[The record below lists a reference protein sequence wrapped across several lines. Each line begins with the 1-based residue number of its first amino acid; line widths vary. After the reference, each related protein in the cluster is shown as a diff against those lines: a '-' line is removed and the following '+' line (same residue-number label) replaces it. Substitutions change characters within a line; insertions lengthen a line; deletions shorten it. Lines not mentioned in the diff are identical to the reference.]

1 MSVPGRIG
9 MLSRRQQ
16 TNSNS
21 STAVADSD
29 DDEEIPE
36 TQAVEETFEETT
48 TEITDILEADT
59 EQVTAP
65 VSVQRVDTHKL
76 DSLFSSA
83 KMVEDSLDVTSSDIL
98 EADTADISMTSG
110 QSSLLVAETQPM
122 AGAPSDSCSMSLTNS
137 RSNQKIRNKMTDS
150 QILAASTQTLL
161 AKLSDSEVAG
171 DTPGLLTD
179 SLVLAASTQVLG
191 HESPEMNVT
200 TGEGEDSNDSLIFA
214 STQPVFKMPA
224 MPTSSLSDVTAPS
237 SAPSTLDI
245 LGAETAPMAEVS
257 GVTEDILGADTAQ
270 MEAVPSSSVRYPQ
283 DILDEETAQMA
294 VSLTE
299 HEGEE
304 DLPEDQTQADMCF
317 DEIQEN
323 IKAAEEF
330 LAASS
335 LPSRPDGALFT
346 TLNQSVNFVN
356 EDSNCSEGLLDG
368 TEEENLLDGV
378 INEGQESQINSTECF
393 SKTSVENITMEV
405 ATQPTA
411 SVQLG
416 VTSVEDVSMVEASQ
430 PPQPISRATT
440 LGKDRTSVNSVTMD
454 QTTAVDSEIISCD
467 NSEIRHLTEEED
479 LIDGVIKEDQEPE
492 VNTSVC
498 LSKTSVEN
506 ITMEVAT
513 QSTASV
519 KLNVT
524 SDEDASMVEVS
535 QPPQPISRT
544 TTLGRDRTN
553 VNSITMDQTTAV
565 DSEIISCD
573 NSENISPSDVSVP
586 HKVVTSKS
594 KEDPEAEQETVQ
606 SPRPVTPVNISN
618 TSRDK
623 SLCLQLDSTLQSPGE
638 SPVFKKNSSASQ
650 SVDNWSQSRLEDA
663 TQFSEDN
670 IDNIDTD
677 VGVKGIHTIKAIR
690 RKSSIS
696 SNQNSSFSRSEIS
709 KSPEPVNP
717 TPPESNIEECNS
729 RDSGDSGPMLP
740 CTNELVADVESSSD
754 DDEEDLPCSPL
765 KRSQEAK
772 SDIDLDGVLNVIASA
787 VNTAKGFT
795 SDSAPDPSPDV
806 EPVVPQHP
814 QLEETKSAPELEAD
828 TDPNNSGQ
836 CSKEGQKGTKISG
849 KIKQTSSKLKLKKP
863 SVAPSRPSETVPSS
877 ASLKSDRRKKLSL
890 PMGILDSP
898 ATISSPRAVPSP
910 LKVAPPQPQLIK
922 ELSKTSRKTRAK
934 KEISDDWIVNKKPK
948 SRESNKTQKLVG
960 VDLSVTAAD
969 LSKTKSK
976 ILEADP
982 SPAPASPGANVSV
995 TAAEVIK
1002 ARRMRSAQKNETT
1015 SEQIGEPAPTLPGR
1029 KSRGREKES
1038 DNGTVVSKTN
1048 ESSTSSKTNKTGG
1061 IMRETSGG
1069 TDLTLK
1075 ETYIPEV
1082 NSTSSTRN
1090 RVSFEGVEDESTGY
1104 GQIDVEPEPTKAS
1117 RRKVVLSLRGKKSSE
1132 ASILGNSNLKQ
1143 DDDSGEPVVKKG
1155 RGKSKKSEAA
1165 NSKTQE
1171 ALTST
1176 EEVGKDTSKE
1186 GSEEGLNKIRGR
1198 AKKAHTS
1205 ERNTSRAS
1213 ITVAEKVDD
1222 KPAAIFRKGR
1232 GTPKKSGSL
1241 ERTMSVPDKDNTAK
1255 NTSERNLAGSPK
1267 TCAAKVDDLP
1277 AAIVKKGRGRPKKSD
1292 SLERTTSVSVEANTA
1307 KSTSDRNT
1315 ASPSNK
1321 SAEKVD
1327 DMPVAIVKKRKGRP
1341 KKSDSLESTTSVP
1354 EEESTAKE
1362 SEKIVDN
1369 AKKSGRNR
1377 LRMSEIP
1384 KVKTPEEDSK
1394 TTRGRRRKTEPVS
1407 KPSEEPVTADGV
1419 KKDTSRRSRR
1429 ISITKEDS
1437 VSSVST
1443 LPAIEEKSKT
1453 SQAKRGRKRKA
1464 ECTPERSSSSSKK
1477 KAGESSG
1484 SGSGGSVRSRSGHS
1498 VSSEACSSPSLRK
1511 VESLNRNKFSVMF
1524 TGYNEHG
1531 DVTTVKQLQGD
1542 VTESVAD
1549 CTVLVTDKIRRTA
1562 KFLSMVAKGV
1572 PIVSPAWITASK
1584 KHARFLDPWDF
1595 ILTDP
1600 PNEKKWAFKLSNTLE
1615 KARTAQLLVGEYLE
1629 QLKNVIWVMS
1639 CHVFYPMAL

>member
-1 MSVPGRIG
+1 MFFMLVPGRIG

-16 TNSNS
+16 TNTNS

-29 DDEEIPE
+29 DEEEIPE
-36 TQAVEETFEETT
+36 TQAVEETIEETT

-65 VSVQRVDTHKL
+65 ISIQRVDTRKL

-83 KMVEDSLDVTSSDIL
+83 KMVEDSLNVTSSDIL
-98 EADTADISMTSG
+98 EADTADISG
-110 QSSLLVAETQPM
+110 QSSLLVAETQPI

-171 DTPGLLTD
+171 DTPRLLTD

-191 HESPEMNVT
+191 QESLEMNVT

-224 MPTSSLSDVTAPS
+224 MPTSSLTDVTAPS
-237 SAPSTLDI
+237 PSPSTLDI
-245 LGAETAPMAEVS
+245 LVAETAPMAEVS
-257 GVTEDILGADTAQ
+257 GITEDILGADTAQ
-270 MEAVPSSSVRYPQ
+270 MEAVPSSSVQSPQ

-299 HEGEE
+299 NEGEE

-335 LPSRPDGALFT
+335 LPTRPDGALFT

-378 INEGQESQINSTECF
+378 INEGQESEVNSTECF
-393 SKTSVENITMEV
+393 SKTSVENITMDV
-405 ATQPTA
+405 ATQPSA

-416 VTSVEDVSMVEASQ
+416 VTSFEDVSMVEASQ
-430 PPQPISRATT
+430 PPKTISRATT
-440 LGKDRTSVNSVTMD
+440 LGKDRTSVKSVTMD

-467 NSEIRHLTEEED
+467 NSEIRHITEKD
-479 LIDGVIKEDQEPE
+479 NSIDDVIKED
-492 VNTSVC
+492 TYVC

-506 ITMEVAT
+506 ITMDVAT
-513 QSTASV
+513 QSTSSV

-524 SDEDASMVEVS
+524 TDEDVSIVEAS

-544 TTLGRDRTN
+544 TTLGKDRTN

-573 NSENISPSDVSVP
+573 NSENISPPDVRVP

-594 KEDPEAEQETVQ
+594 KEDQEAEQETVQ
-606 SPRPVTPVNISN
+606 SARPVTPVNISN
-618 TSRDK
+618 SSRDK

-650 SVDNWSQSRLEDA
+650 SVDNCSQSRLEDA

-670 IDNIDTD
+670 IDNIDNIDPD
-677 VGVKGIHTIKAIR
+677 VGIKGIHSIKAIR

-696 SNQNSSFSRSEIS
+696 SNQKSSVSRSEIS

-717 TPPESNIEECNS
+717 TPPESNIEDCNS

-754 DDEEDLPCSPL
+754 DDEEDLPCSPM
-765 KRSQEAK
+765 KKIQEGK

-795 SDSAPDPSPDV
+795 SDSAPDPSPNV

-814 QLEETKSAPELEAD
+814 QSEETTKSACNLEAD

-836 CSKEGQKGTKISG
+836 CSKEGQKGTKVSG
-849 KIKQTSSKLKLKKP
+849 KIKQTSSKLKLKLKKP

-910 LKVAPPQPQLIK
+910 LKAAPPQPLLVK

-948 SRESNKTQKLVG
+948 SRESNKAQKPVG
-960 VDLSVTAAD
+960 VDVSVTAAD
-969 LSKTKSK
+969 LSKNKTKSK

-982 SPAPASPGANVSV
+982 GPAPASPGANVSV

-1015 SEQIGEPAPTLPGR
+1015 SEQIGEPAATLPGR
-1029 KSRGREKES
+1029 KSSGRKKES
-1038 DNGTVVSKTN
+1038 DNETVVPKTN
-1048 ESSTSSKTNKTGG
+1048 ESSSKINK
-1061 IMRETSGG
+1061 TSGG
-1069 TDLTLK
+1069 TDTTLK
-1075 ETYIPEV
+1075 ETYTPEV
-1082 NSTSSTRN
+1082 NSTSSTRK
-1090 RVSFEGVEDESTGY
+1090 RVSFEGVEEESTGND
-1104 GQIDVEPEPTKAS
+1104 QSDVEPEPTKAS

-1132 ASILGNSNLKQ
+1132 ASILENSNFIQ

-1171 ALTST
+1171 ALTSS
-1176 EEVGKDTSKE
+1176 EEVGKDTS
-1186 GSEEGLNKIRGR
+1186 
-1198 AKKAHTS
+1198 T

-1213 ITVAEKVDD
+1213 ITVAEKVDE
-1222 KPAAIFRKGR
+1222 KPVAIVKKGR
-1232 GTPKKSGSL
+1232 GRPKKSGSL
-1241 ERTMSVPDKDNTAK
+1241 EMTTSVPNEDNTAK
-1255 NTSERNLAGSPK
+1255 NTSEKILAGAPK
-1267 TCAAKVDDLP
+1267 KCTEKVDDLP
-1277 AAIVKKGRGRPKKSD
+1277 AATVKKGRGRPKKSD
-1292 SLERTTSVSVEANTA
+1292 SLERTTSVPVEDSTVKNTSVINTA
-1307 KSTSDRNT
+1307 NP
-1315 ASPSNK
+1315 ANK

-1327 DMPVAIVKKRKGRP
+1327 DLPAAIVKKRKGRP
-1341 KKSDSLESTTSVP
+1341 KKSDSLESTSSVP
-1354 EEESTAKE
+1354 EEDSTAKE

-1369 AKKSGRNR
+1369 AKKSGRIKP
-1377 LRMSEIP
+1377 RMSEIP

-1394 TTRGRRRKTEPVS
+1394 PSRGRHRKTEPVS
-1407 KPSEEPVTADGV
+1407 KPSEEPVTTDGV

-1443 LPAIEEKSKT
+1443 LPAIEEESKIA
-1453 SQAKRGRKRKA
+1453 QAKKGRKRKA

-1477 KAGESSG
+1477 RAGESSG

-1498 VSSEACSSPSLRK
+1498 MSSGGCSSPSLRK

-1524 TGYNEHG
+1524 TGYNEQG
-1531 DVTTVKQLQGD
+1531 DVTTVKQLQGE

-1600 PNEKKWAFKLSNTLE
+1600 SNEKKWAFKLSNTLE
-1615 KARTAQLLVGEYLE
+1615 KASTAQLLVGE
-1629 QLKNVIWVMS
+1629 
-1639 CHVFYPMAL
+1639 